1 MVITEQRREEEQQE
15 RGLGGRGCL
24 KGVLVGEGG
33 QVGTR
38 GAAAGGGNK
47 GGLIFTS
54 EFCKLVYHVSS
65 CRVPPQTVSHH
76 LFQRL
81 RQFVSNLFFFFSL
94 FLRTPENVIANN

>member
-1 MVITEQRREEEQQE
+1 MLMNGHYRAETRGGAAGERRGEKM
-15 RGLGGRGCL
+15 CFS

-38 GAAAGGGNK
+38 GAAAGGWGK
-47 GGLIFTS
+47 GGGLIFTS

-65 CRVPPQTVSHH
+65 CCVPPQTVSHH

-81 RQFVSNLFFFFSL
+81 RQFVSYLLFFFFFSASQKL
-94 FLRTPENVIANN
+94 